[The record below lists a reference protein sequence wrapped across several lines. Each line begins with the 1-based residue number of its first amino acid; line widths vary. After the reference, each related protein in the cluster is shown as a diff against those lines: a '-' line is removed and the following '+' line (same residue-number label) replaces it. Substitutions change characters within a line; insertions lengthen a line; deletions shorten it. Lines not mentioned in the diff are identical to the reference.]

1 MVSATLS
8 SLTLAFPVAARLPPF
23 WPSFEFSDAG
33 ETGSREGGRVF
44 VLKEVVRSNLHGCA
58 AVDSASALDLSLTW
72 EEADLQRERW
82 SFCE

>member
-1 MVSATLS
+1 M
-8 SLTLAFPVAARLPPF
+8 
-23 WPSFEFSDAG
+23 
-33 ETGSREGGRVF
+33 F

-82 SFCE
+82 SDEMSLASAGIHDPDASDLANGESGSIRECVGRGQIAPFCE